1 MSDCLGLKVGL
12 ETEGKWTRRI
22 FLEWWKYS
30 KYGLLRWLHN
40 YVIYSKALSCTLKT
54 GEFDWM
60 LSILQ
65 DILKWKKK
73 KCSGP
78 SEVLSHHHHCVP
90 SQHTGQRQRNKQPP
104 TVGSLG
110 GQKLPLV
117 LPREKSLMI
126 LNAKMY
132 YNSQAEHWKRS
143 LKVVSA
149 LLGVFQLEEMRCS
162 DKLSI

>member
-1 MSDCLGLKVGL
+1 MSDCLGLKGGL
-12 ETEGKWTRRI
+12 ETEGKWTRRL

-54 GEFDWM
+54 GEFHWM

-73 KCSGP
+73 KVFRTQRGVVSP
-78 SEVLSHHHHCVP
+78 SPLCPKSTHWTE
-90 SQHTGQRQRNKQPP
+90 TEEEQPP

-110 GQKLPLV
+110 GQKLLLV

-126 LNAKMY
+126 LNPKMY
-132 YNSQAEHWKRS
+132 YNSRAEHWKRS

-149 LLGVFQLEEMRCS
+149 LLGVFQREEMRCS